1 MLQKIFEHIINSELI
16 LSENFSLFKWDGQSN
31 SQVGK
36 YMCPCVHVCTH
47 TQKKRLEFIPKCY
60 LFPGSG
66 ITCDF
71 NFISCAFGIFK
82 VVRNEY
88 MLPLYGGG
96 KLLSKSKI
104 QNNNIN
110 DKLKL

>member
-1 MLQKIFEHIINSELI
+1 MGRAVQFPGWKIYV
-16 LSENFSLFKWDGQSN
+16 SLCACM
-31 SQVGK
+31 
-36 YMCPCVHVCTH
+36 YTH
-47 TQKKRLEFIPKCY
+47 TEKRLEFIPKCY